1 MRETM
6 DIKNIIIIGSGP
18 AAWTAALY
26 AARGELKPVVFTG
39 VKSGG
44 QRGGQLTTTFEVE
57 NFPGFPLGVTGPEL
71 IRLMEEQARKFNI
84 EVYEEDVLEVD
95 TSSYPYA
102 VRGTS
107 NNFFTKTVII
117 ATGAYAKKMEIPG
130 HTEFWGKGI
139 SACAV
144 CDGALPFFRNQP
156 LAVIG
161 GGDSACEEASFLTKY
176 ASMVYM
182 IVRKDHLR
190 ASKIMQER
198 VKENPKIKIIFSHTI
213 EKAMGGITLESILVK
228 DVNSGETQKLAV
240 RGLFYAIGHQPN
252 SEIVKG
258 KIELDAT
265 GYIKV
270 KKGTTHT
277 SLEGIFA
284 AGDVSDKR
292 YRQAITAAGMGC
304 MSALDAEKWLS
315 ENSHKENILIEKS

>member
-1 MRETM
+1 M
-6 DIKNIIIIGSGP
+6 DIKDIVIIGSGP

-26 AARGELKPVVFTG
+26 AARAELKPVVFTG

-44 QRGGQLTTTFEVE
+44 QRGGQLTTTYEVE
-57 NFPGFPLGVTGPEL
+57 NFPGFPLGITGPEL
-71 IRLMEEQARKFNI
+71 IHLMEQQARRFEI
-84 EVYEEDVLEVD
+84 EVYEEDVIEVD

-107 NNFFTKTVII
+107 NNFLTKAVIV

-130 HTEFWGKGI
+130 NKEFWNRGI

-144 CDGALPFFRNQP
+144 CDGALPAFRNQP

-176 ASMVYM
+176 ASLVYM
-182 IVRKDHLR
+182 IVRKDSFR

-198 VKENPKIKIIFSHTI
+198 VKENPKIKIIFSHTL
-213 EKAMGGITLESILVK
+213 EKAMGAFALESILIK
-228 DVNSGETQKLAV
+228 DVNTGETQKLAV

-252 SEIVKG
+252 SEIVRG
-258 KIELDAT
+258 KIDLDAT

-304 MSALDAEKWLS
+304 MAALDAERWLS
-315 ENSHKENILIEKS
+315 ENKLNETVLTEKHQK

>member
-1 MRETM
+1 M
-6 DIKNIIIIGSGP
+6 DIQDLVIIGSGP

-26 AARGELKPVVFTG
+26 AARAELKPAVFTG

-57 NFPGFPLGVTGPEL
+57 NFPGFPLGITGPEL
-71 IRLMEEQARKFNI
+71 IRLMEEQARRFEI
-84 EVYEEDVLEVD
+84 VIYEEDVIEVE
-95 TSSYPYA
+95 TSSYPYI

-107 NNFFTKTVII
+107 NNILTRAVII

-130 HTEFWGKGI
+130 NKEFWNKGI
-139 SACAV
+139 SACAI
-144 CDGALPFFRNQP
+144 CDGALPVFRNQP

-176 ASMVYM
+176 ASVVYM
-182 IVRKDHLR
+182 IVRKDHFR

-198 VKENPKIKIIFSHTI
+198 VKENPKIKIIFSHTL
-213 EKAMGGITLESILVK
+213 EKAMGALVLDSILIK

-240 RGLFYAIGHQPN
+240 KGLFYAIGHEPN

-258 KIELDAT
+258 KVDLDAT

-304 MSALDAEKWLS
+304 MSALDAERWLS
-315 ENSHKENILIEKS
+315 EHKYNETVLAEKNRR